1 MTDLTDIKVLAQKVL
16 DIKEN
21 IQSKKDAVEAA
32 RQTIRDIQA
41 DDEDDRDKLK
51 EASLLLQSVLAHADD
66 GKFLGIVSIDL
77 GSKVLVCEGGSDGWF
92 TKIAQKI

>member
-16 DIKEN
+16 DIKESV
-21 IQSKKDAVEAA
+21 QAKKDAVEAA
-32 RQTIRDIQA
+32 RQTIRDIQS
-41 DDEDDRDKLK
+41 DDEDDRDRLK
-51 EASLLLQSVLAHADD
+51 EASLSLQAALAPIDK
-66 GKFLGIVSIDL
+66 KFMGIVSIDL

>member
-1 MTDLTDIKVLAQKVL
+1 MPNLKALAQNVL
-16 DIKEN
+16 DIQE
-21 IQSKKDAVEAA
+21 IVQSKKDAVEAA
-32 RQTIRDIQA
+32 RQTIRAIQS
-41 DDEDDRDKLK
+41 DDEDDRDRLK
-51 EASLLLQSVLAHADD
+51 EASLSLQAALAPIT